1 MSSPPLS
8 IAQSPASLLGDR
20 EKPPSPPPPD
30 AQGVPA
36 GSSELAGPRP
46 AYDEAWF
53 RKAVVLACNGL
64 AEEFGPE
71 MRATELELALLV
83 PVLYALAQ
91 QHAPAFIAG
100 QAQDANLVVLGAVL
114 LFMGGRRAF
123 AVRRRRRQQQ
133 GPAGIPRPRASAP
146 PPASSPPT
154 SPAAAPAAV
163 GPVESNGAP
172 GSPSSGAFGSRPVL
186 LGGRVGDGHRL

>member
-1 MSSPPLS
+1 MSSGPLS
-8 IAQSPASLLGDR
+8 IAQAPASLLGDR
-20 EKPPSPPPPD
+20 EKAPTPPPPD
-30 AQGVPA
+30 AQGAPA
-36 GSSELAGPRP
+36 GGLDPAGPRP

-100 QAQDANLVVLGAVL
+100 QAQDANLVVLGGVL
-114 LFMGGRRAF
+114 LFMGARRGMAI
-123 AVRRRRRQQQ
+123 RRRRRKE

-146 PPASSPPT
+146 SPASPPT
-154 SPAAAPAAV
+154 APPPPA
-163 GPVESNGAP
+163 GSVESNGAMGSP
-172 GSPSSGAFGSRPVL
+172 GSPSSGAFGSRPVV
-186 LGGRVGDGHRL
+186 LGGRLGDGRRL